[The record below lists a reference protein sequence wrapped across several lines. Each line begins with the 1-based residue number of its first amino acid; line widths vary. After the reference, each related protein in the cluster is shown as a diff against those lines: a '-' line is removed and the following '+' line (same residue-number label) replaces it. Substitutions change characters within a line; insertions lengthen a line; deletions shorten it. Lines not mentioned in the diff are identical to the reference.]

1 MKSQAVLLP
10 NGMVG
15 STYFTSVAQN
25 DKGLVNISGIEE
37 ELEIALENYKLFND
51 TQYPAL
57 YGDEIYEIS
66 SVIVRQNRGQG
77 TLFENLTSACIDIEH
92 IFGSTAML

>member
-15 STYFTSVAQN
+15 STYFTSV
-25 DKGLVNISGIEE
+25 GLVNISGIEE